1 VLAHAHALLRG
12 APEGLTRYIS
22 GELRDPE
29 PILAQAAEMLE
40 LAQPVAVLLF
50 GVLHFFSDGDDPAE
64 VVARLAA
71 HLAPGSYLAITHL
84 ARDVAGDALTET
96 FSRLN
101 ETMAESVVLRTR
113 EEVAALFGGLEMV
126 EPGVVQLPQWH
137 PEPNA
142 PAPGPLPMWCGVGL
156 KSADRF

>member
-1 VLAHAHALLRG
+1 VFLLPG
-12 APEGLTRYIS
+12 ACLLVAGVPCVCGGVP
-22 GELRDPE
+22 GES
-29 PILAQAAEMLE
+29 E
-40 LAQPVAVLLF
+40 LA
-50 GVLHFFSDGDDPAE
+50 
-64 VVARLAA
+64 RLTT
-71 HLAPGSYLAITHL
+71 HLAPGSYIAITHL

-96 FSRLN
+96 FGRLN

-137 PEPNA
+137 PEPDT